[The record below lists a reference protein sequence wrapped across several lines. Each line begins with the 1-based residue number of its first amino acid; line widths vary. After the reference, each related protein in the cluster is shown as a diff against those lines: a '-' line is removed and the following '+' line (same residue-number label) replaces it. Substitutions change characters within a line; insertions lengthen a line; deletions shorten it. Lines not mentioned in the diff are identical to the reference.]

1 MMIDQ
6 QKKNRILILA
16 IFGMTIIPFLIAW
29 GLKENPGLVKGT
41 TNSGRLIIPPVS
53 TERSDFTG
61 FDKFS
66 IENMGELPGHWLIV
80 NVIPNTDCNEVCLDA
95 LLKTKQLRLMLNKE
109 LPRTRRIV
117 IVFKDPSAEAARQ
130 WWLKDT
136 LLWRLRRLENK
147 GDNALFLSLLRDE
160 NRIDDALTTKL
171 IANENREFALNSEL
185 IRVKPDT
192 ALVKK
197 ITDIRQGN
205 IPDGMLFLMDPLGNL
220 MMQYEPGFDTYKVK
234 DDLMHLL
241 RISQIG

>member
-1 MMIDQ
+1 MINNQ
-6 QKKNRILILA
+6 QKKNRLLILA

-29 GLKENPGLVKGT
+29 GLKENPEVVKGT
-41 TNSGRLIIPPVS
+41 TNRGQLVIPPVS

-61 FDKFS
+61 FDAFS
-66 IENMGELPGHWLIV
+66 VENMGELPGHWLIV
-80 NVIPNTDCNEVCLDA
+80 NVIPNTGCNEICLDA

-109 LPRTRRIV
+109 LPRTRRMV
-117 IVFKDPSAEAARQ
+117 IVFKEPAAEAANQ

-136 LLWRLRRLENK
+136 LLWRLRRSENK
-147 GDNALFLSLLRDE
+147 EDNTLFLSLLREE
-160 NRIDDALTTKL
+160 NKIDDALVTKL
-171 IANENREFALNSEL
+171 IGNENREFALNSEL
-185 IRVKPDT
+185 IRVKPGT

-197 ITDIRQGN
+197 MTEIRQGE
-205 IPDGMLFLMDPLGNL
+205 IPDGMLFLIDPLGNL